1 MSILL
6 TLLILTVIIFI
17 HELGHFA
24 TAKYFKIPVSEF
36 AIGMGPKLI
45 SKQVGETLYAIRAIP
60 IGGFV
65 NIEGMEPDSEIENG
79 FNTKAAYKRFIVLFA
94 GVFMNFVLAFLIVAG
109 MVFTIG
115 GSEQNPAAVIG
126 QVADDSYAKEQLK
139 SGDEILKIDEMEIK
153 DWDSLVN
160 NLSAK
165 KDEKVELFVKRGNE
179 ELKINTKLKYIEDQ
193 KRFVLGVFPEYTK
206 IKYGIVAGSKE
217 VVKQYVNLF
226 NSTFKGFK
234 MLFAGEVKKEDIS
247 GPVGTV
253 KIVKMFA
260 NWGVSSLIFLTALL
274 SINIGI
280 INLFPLPALDGGR
293 ILFVILEKIG
303 VKVNKNTE
311 EKIHKAGFILLL
323 GLIFVVTFNDI
334 INLLK

>member
-17 HELGHFA
+17 HELGHFTA
-24 TAKYFKIPVSEF
+24 AKYFKIPVSEF

-45 SKQVGETLYAIRAIP
+45 SKQVGETLYAVRAIP

-65 NIEGMEPDSEIENG
+65 NIEGMEPDSELENG

-94 GVFMNFVLAFLIVAG
+94 GVFMNFVLAFLIVVG
-109 MVFTIG
+109 MIFAIG
-115 GSEQNPAAVIG
+115 GTEQNPAAVIG
-126 QVADDSYAKEQLK
+126 QIAEDSYVKEQLK
-139 SGDEILKIDEMEIK
+139 TGDQILKIDEVEIK
-153 DWDSLVN
+153 DWNSLVE
-160 NLSAK
+160 NLSVK
-165 KDEKVELFVKRGNE
+165 KDEKVKLLVKRGNDE
-179 ELKINTKLKYIEDQ
+179 VKIESKMKYIEDQ
-193 KRFVLGVFPEYTK
+193 KRYVLGIFPEYTK
-206 IKYGIVAGSKE
+206 IKYGLVEGSKE
-217 VVKQYVNLF
+217 SVKQYINLF
-226 NSTFKGFK
+226 TSTFKGFK
-234 MLFAGEVKKEDIS
+234 MLFAGEVKKEEIS

-260 NWGVSSLIFLTALL
+260 DWGASSLIFLTALL

-293 ILFVILEKIG
+293 ILFVILETLG
-303 VKVNKNTE
+303 VKVNRKTE
-311 EKIHKAGFILLL
+311 EKIHRAGFVLLL
-323 GLIFVVTFNDI
+323 GLIILVTFNDV

>member
-1 MSILL
+1 MSIIL

-17 HELGHFA
+17 HELGHFTA
-24 TAKYFKIPVSEF
+24 AKYFKIPVSEF

-45 SKQVGETLYAIRAIP
+45 SKQVGETLYAVRAIP

-65 NIEGMEPDSEIENG
+65 NIEGMEPDSEVENG

-115 GSEQNPAAVIG
+115 GTEQNPKAVIG
-126 QVADDSYAKEQLK
+126 QLTEDSYAKEQLK
-139 SGDEILKIDEMEIK
+139 SGDQILKIDEIEIK
-153 DWDSLVN
+153 DWSSLVE

-179 ELKINTKLKYIEDQ
+179 ELKIDTKMKYIEDE
-193 KRFVLGVFPEYTK
+193 KRYVLGIFPEYTT
-206 IKYGIVAGSKE
+206 IKYGLIDGSKE
-217 VVKQYVNLF
+217 IGKQYVNLF
-226 NSTFKGFK
+226 TATFKGFK
-234 MLFAGEVKKEDIS
+234 MLFEGKVKKEDIS

-260 NWGVSSLIFLTALL
+260 DWGASSLIFLTALL

-303 VKVNKNTE
+303 VKVNKKTE

-323 GLIFVVTFNDI
+323 GLILLVTFNDI
-334 INLLK
+334 SNLIK